1 MSSYFI
7 FAIVLTVLYVIYYA
21 VIIIQDL
28 YGKKGKEKSGEEVF
42 DLGPEDITEESID
55 VSENETGFSIG
66 REKHGTEA
74 PPAAS
79 DVPQESGTDQEEE
92 AALERFERLKAKAEA
107 RMEETEPYLSDP
119 LTAEEM
125 YKAMVSGGRL
135 DNRPALTWRPV
146 KDKL

>member
-21 VIIIQDL
+21 VIIIQDF
-28 YGKKGKEKSGEEVF
+28 YGKKGTEKSGEEVF
-42 DLGPEDITEESID
+42 DLGPEDITEESVD

-66 REKHGTEA
+66 CEKHSTEA
-74 PPAAS
+74 PPTPP
-79 DVPQESGTDQEEE
+79 DILQESSTDQEEKTVQ
-92 AALERFERLKAKAEA
+92 ERFERLKAKAEA

-125 YKAMVSGGRL
+125 YKAMVSGRRL
-135 DNRPALTWRPV
+135 DNRPVLMWRPV